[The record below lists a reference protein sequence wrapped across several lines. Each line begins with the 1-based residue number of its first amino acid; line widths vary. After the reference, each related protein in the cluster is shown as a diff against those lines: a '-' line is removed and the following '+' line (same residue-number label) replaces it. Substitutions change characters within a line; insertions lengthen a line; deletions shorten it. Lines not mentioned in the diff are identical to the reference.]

1 MKKFWVI
8 PLAAL
13 LLMGCSK
20 KATLETIGDT
30 QDAPASATM
39 QQVLVDLPPEL
50 STPTLQ
56 DETAGKLHLC
66 DDYTVMVQ
74 TMESGDLKR
83 TIQTATGMDM
93 ENLQMIQTKQG
104 NAKRYQFVWASNG
117 ENGIQVG
124 RACILDDGAYH
135 YVLTAMADESK
146 AGKVQPTW
154 QEIFASFRVIEE
166 TEQINTGS

>member
-1 MKKFWVI
+1 MKKLWILLLV
-8 PLAAL
+8 AL
-13 LLMGCSK
+13 LLTGCGK
-20 KATLETIGDT
+20 KATLETIGDV
-30 QDAPASATM
+30 QDTPVAATM

-56 DETAGKLHLC
+56 DEGAGKLHLC

-74 TMESGDLKR
+74 TLEAGDLKR

-104 NAKRYQFVWASNG
+104 AAKRYQFVWASNG

>member
-1 MKKFWVI
+1 MKKLWILLLV
-8 PLAAL
+8 AL
-13 LLMGCSK
+13 LLTGCGK
-20 KATLETIGDT
+20 KATLETIGDV
-30 QDAPASATM
+30 QDTPVAATM

-56 DETAGKLHLC
+56 DKSAGKLHLC

-74 TMESGDLKR
+74 TMEAGDLKR

-93 ENLQMIQTKQG
+93 DNLQMIQTKQG
-104 NAKRYQFVWASNG
+104 DAKRYQFVWASNSEG
-117 ENGIQVG
+117 GIQVG

-146 AGKVQPTW
+146 SGEIQPTW

>member
-1 MKKFWVI
+1 MKKLWILLLV
-8 PLAAL
+8 AL
-13 LLMGCSK
+13 LLAGCGKEAS
-20 KATLETIGDT
+20 LETIGDV
-30 QDAPASATM
+30 QDAPVVATM

-56 DETAGKLHLC
+56 DESAGKLHLC

-74 TMESGDLKR
+74 TVESGDLKR
-83 TIQTATGMDM
+83 TIRAATGMDM
-93 ENLQMIQTKQG
+93 ENLQIIQTKQG
-104 NAKRYQFVWASNG
+104 DAKRYQFVWTSNG

-124 RACILDDGAYH
+124 RACVLDDGAYH

-146 AGKVQPTW
+146 SGEIQPTW

>member
-1 MKKFWVI
+1 MKKLWVI

-13 LLMGCSK
+13 LLMGCGK
-20 KATLETIGDT
+20 KQTLETIADT
-30 QDAPASATM
+30 QDVPASATV

-56 DETAGKLHLC
+56 DESAGKLHLC

-74 TMESGDLKR
+74 TVESGDLKR
-83 TIQTATGMDM
+83 TIRAATGMDM
-93 ENLQMIQTKQG
+93 ENLQIIQTKQG
-104 NAKRYQFVWASNG
+104 DAKRYQFVWTSNG

-124 RACILDDGAYH
+124 RACVLDDGAYH

-146 AGKVQPTW
+146 SGKVQPTW

>member
-1 MKKFWVI
+1 MKKLWT
-8 PLAAL
+8 L
-13 LLMGCSK
+13 LLAVLLLAGCSK
-20 KATLETIGDT
+20 ATSLETVGDI
-30 QDAPASATM
+30 QDAPVVATM
-39 QQVLVDLPPEL
+39 QQMLVDLPPEL

-56 DETAGKLHLC
+56 DESAGKLHLC

-74 TMESGDLKR
+74 TLEAGDLKR

-93 ENLQMIQTKQG
+93 ENLQIIQTKQAD
-104 NAKRYQFVWASNG
+104 AKRYQFVWASNG
-117 ENGIQVG
+117 ESGIQVG

-135 YVLTAMADESK
+135 YVLTAMADEAK

-166 TEQINTGS
+166 TEKINTGS

>member
-1 MKKFWVI
+1 MKKFWAI

-13 LLMGCSK
+13 LLAGCSK
-20 KATLETIGDT
+20 KATLETIGDIP
-30 QDAPASATM
+30 DAPASTTM

-56 DETAGKLHLC
+56 DETTGKLHLC
-66 DDYTVMVQ
+66 DDYTVLVQ
-74 TMESGDLKR
+74 TLEAGDLKR
-83 TIQTATGMDM
+83 TVQTATGMDM

-124 RACILDDGAYH
+124 RGCVLDDGAYH

-146 AGKVQPTW
+146 AGKVQPAW